1 MWTTKEAEQF
11 GLTLRRLRDQ
21 HGLTQESLAHAAGIT
36 KNQVQLLEGGR
47 ASGRKGEAGPSNPRI
62 STLMGLATAFG
73 MSISALLAES
83 AL

>member
-1 MWTTKEAEQF
+1 MWTTQEAERF
-11 GLTLRRLRDQ
+11 GLTLRRLRDE
-21 HGLTQESLAHAAGIT
+21 HDLTQENLAHKAGIT

-62 STLMGLATAFG
+62 STLMGLATAFD
-73 MSISALLAES
+73 MKISELLAEA